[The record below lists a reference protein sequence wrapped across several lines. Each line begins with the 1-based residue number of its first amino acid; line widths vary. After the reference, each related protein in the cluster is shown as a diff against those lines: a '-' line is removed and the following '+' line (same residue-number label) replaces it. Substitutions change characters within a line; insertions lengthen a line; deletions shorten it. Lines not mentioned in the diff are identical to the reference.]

1 MSGDN
6 LLGAQPLMFY
16 SEEMTETKLI
26 ALAHFEEKLAPVRN
40 VVIYLEQK
48 RKEFRVHEAD

>member
-16 SEEMTETKLI
+16 SEDMTETKLI

-48 RKEFRVHEAD
+48 RKEFRAPEAA